1 MSNGQVSLPNEE
13 RMFLNEL
20 TESLMGCTR
29 DDCPLRDTVADPPD
43 SCLECVQ
50 IMNGKTCNL
59 CESSLCEIRSRL
71 VDCLTAKKY
80 VRVFETVKR
89 YIYERIEKDAE
100 IEKWKREVEGI
111 SAERNRAKAD
121 LEKKYDEQAG
131 RRLIEETLEDM
142 ERNPSH
148 DSCHCHQPNCGGCAS
163 EWAEEYGMCADVD
176 ERLKHEC
183 KSMAL
188 ILRMRKFLGKPLVDK
203 EGMR

>member
-20 TESLMGCTR
+20 TDSLMGCTR
-29 DDCPLRDTVADPPD
+29 DDCPLRDTVADPPE

-50 IMNGKTCNL
+50 IRNGKTCNR

-142 ERNPSH
+142 ESNPSH
-148 DSCHCHQPNCGGCAS
+148 DSCRCHQPNCGGCAS
-163 EWAEEYGMCADVD
+163 EWAEEYGVCADVD

-188 ILRMRKFLGKPLVDK
+188 ILRMRKFLGKPLIDK

>member
-29 DDCPLRDTVADPPD
+29 EECPLRDTVADPPE

-50 IMNGKTCNL
+50 IGNGKTCNR
-59 CESSLCEIRSRL
+59 CESSLCEIRSRRI
-71 VDCLTAKKY
+71 DCITAKKY
-80 VRVFETVKR
+80 VRIFETVKR
-89 YIYERIEKDAE
+89 YIYERIEKDAK
-100 IEKWKREVEGI
+100 IESLQTQCAELT
-111 SAERNRAKAD
+111 AERMEANAKLNAH
-121 LEKKYDEQAG
+121 YDEQAG
-131 RRLIEETLEDM
+131 RRLIEETLEVM
-142 ERNPSH
+142 ESNPSH
-148 DSCHCHQPNCGGCAS
+148 DSCRCHQPNCGGCAS
-163 EWAEEYGMCADVD
+163 EWAEEYGVCADVD

-188 ILRMRKFLGKPLVDK
+188 ILRMRKFLGKPLIDK